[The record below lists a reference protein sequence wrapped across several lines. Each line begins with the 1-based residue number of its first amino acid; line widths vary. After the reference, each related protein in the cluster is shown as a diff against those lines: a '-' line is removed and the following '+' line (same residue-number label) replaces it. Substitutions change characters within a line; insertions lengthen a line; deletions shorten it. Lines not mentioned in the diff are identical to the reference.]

1 MSSKEIDRA
10 NVFIKVKDKEITLK
24 EASKLLNLSYPQT
37 KRIWSNFKRE
47 GRKGLISKKRG
58 QPSNRT
64 VPKEKRQEIAS
75 IISNH
80 YQDFKL
86 LFVTEKLIKLNSIH
100 YSPEF
105 IRQLMIESHFWIPK
119 QKNRGSVKDLH
130 DEDVLVS

>member
-64 VPKEKRQEIAS
+64 VPKEKRQEIVAHHQVAY
-75 IISNH
+75 IL
-80 YQDFKL
+80 QV
-86 LFVTEKLIKLNSIH
+86 LFYV
-100 YSPEF
+100 
-105 IRQLMIESHFWIPK
+105 
-119 QKNRGSVKDLH
+119 
-130 DEDVLVS
+130 